1 MSPLMKKMLEGKK
14 ARRKE
19 LAALSFEEKLELV
32 EKMRDRSL
40 LLASNPLRRKAV
52 QNSSRTSAKKDD

>member
-1 MSPLMKKMLEGKK
+1 MSPWMKRILDGKE

-19 LAALSFEEKLELV
+19 LAALSFEEKLKLV

-40 LLASNPLRRKAV
+40 LLASNPLRRKAAEDPT
-52 QNSSRTSAKKDD
+52 RASAKKDA

>member
-1 MSPLMKKMLEGKK
+1 MSPLMKKMLEGKE

-19 LAALSFEEKLELV
+19 LAALSFEEKLALV

-40 LLASNPLRRKAV
+40 LLASNPLRRKAG
-52 QNSSRTSAKKDD
+52 QKSTPAMPKKDA

>member
-1 MSPLMKKMLEGKK
+1 MKKVLDAKE

-19 LAALSFEEKLELV
+19 LVALSFEEKLKLV

-40 LLASNPLRRKAV
+40 LLAANPLRRKVSQDSTRA
-52 QNSSRTSAKKDD
+52 RAKKDA